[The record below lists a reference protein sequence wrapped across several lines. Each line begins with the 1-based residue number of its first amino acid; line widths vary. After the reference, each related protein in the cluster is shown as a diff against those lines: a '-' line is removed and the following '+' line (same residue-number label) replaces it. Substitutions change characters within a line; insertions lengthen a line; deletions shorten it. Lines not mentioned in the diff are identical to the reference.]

1 MSTPIL
7 TETIMNQVQELPENM
22 QHQVLSFIQSLKA
35 ASRQGVSGEELAKFS
50 GVIPQPDIATIKK
63 AIEED
68 CEQVDW
74 HER

>member
-1 MSTPIL
+1 MNTPVL
-7 TETIMNQVQELPENM
+7 TETIMNQVQDLPESM

-35 ASRQGVSGEELAKFS
+35 SSRQGVPGKEITKFA
-50 GVIPQPDIATIKK
+50 GAIPQPDIAAIKK

-74 HER
+74 NEW

>member
-7 TETIMNQVQELPENM
+7 TETIMNQVQELPESM

-35 ASRQGVSGEELAKFS
+35 ASRQGVSGEELARFS
-50 GVIPQPDIATIKK
+50 GVIPQPDITTIKE

-74 HER
+74 HEW